1 MVGGGRDAFIGGVH
15 RMAMRLDGKIEL
27 VAGAFS
33 SSAEKS
39 RLSGEDLLIDP
50 NRVYPDYKTMIE
62 RELQLPA
69 SERIDFVSIVTP
81 NRTHV
86 PVAKAFLESGFNVVC
101 DKPLAFNLEEALEL
115 QRIVQ
120 KTGKIFALTHNYTGY
135 AMVKEARELV
145 RTGAL
150 GNLMKVVV
158 EYPQGW
164 LINPIDAEGK
174 KGADWRTNPE
184 QAGASSCVGDIGT
197 HAENL
202 TRYITGLEIQEICAD
217 FTTFVKGRRLEDD
230 ANMLIRYKGGAKGI
244 LYASQVSVGEENSL
258 TIRVYGSKASLEWH
272 QEEPNDL
279 IVKYAEAP
287 RRTFRLGNPYLSD
300 VAKRFTRIP
309 AGHPEGFIEGF
320 ANIYLEAARA
330 IEAEVNGQ
338 PIPPDCDFPTVKDG
352 VEGMLFIATAV
363 RSAKGGAVWTS
374 MISDQK

>member
-1 MVGGGRDAFIGGVH
+1 MVGGGRDAFIGAVH
-15 RMAMRLDGKIEL
+15 RMAMRLDDKIEL

-50 NRVYPDYKTMIE
+50 NRVYPDYKTMVE

-69 SERIDFVSIVTP
+69 GERIDFVSIVTP

-86 PVAKAFLESGFNVVC
+86 PVAKAFLENGFNVVC

-115 QRIVQ
+115 QQTVQ

-135 AMVKEARELV
+135 PMVKEARELV

-150 GNLMKVVV
+150 GNILKVVV

-202 TRYITGLEIQEICAD
+202 ARYITGLEIQEICAD

-230 ANMLIRYKGGAKGI
+230 ASMLVRYKGGAKGI

-258 TIRVYGSKASLEWH
+258 TIRVYGTKASLEWH

-287 RRTFRLGNPYLSD
+287 RRTYRRGNPYLSD